1 MDNSSEKIRVKD
13 DDSPKNSTKNR
24 SIEGSNF
31 KDKDD
36 EQSIQDLKIETQGS
50 AENNV
55 KNKNVEDD
63 KPERHDGGHSAESNV
78 TQNMQTY
85 FQVSTKFISLDKPE
99 RLIQASNNAHML
111 NLYAEKVFNFAS
123 NSKCCLPFRSHF
135 NG

>member
-1 MDNSSEKIRVKD
+1 MDNSSEKIRVTD

-63 KPERHDGGHSAESNV
+63 
-78 TQNMQTY
+78 
-85 FQVSTKFISLDKPE
+85 
-99 RLIQASNNAHML
+99 
-111 NLYAEKVFNFAS
+111 NLRENTETLS
-123 NSKCCLPFRSHF
+123 D
-135 NG
+135 